1 MTDTLD
7 TKNFTKRDQPW
18 LCTQHTHHGCA
29 HRLVGGWSLLVK
41 SQRANDTRNYTT
53 HHGGYSARSL
63 TIGIAEFTK
72 RTTQL
77 QGGGP
82 VGQLLRANDL
92 TWSRRQ
98 ACETQ
103 TRLAK
108 TAPPEIHAVFRP
120 NRKRTADGERLP
132 NPRLPDRPA
141 RRRGT
146 QNNTFRTHD
155 HRTRLYE

>member
-1 MTDTLD
+1 MVHAHIMHE
-7 TKNFTKRDQPW
+7 Q
-18 LCTQHTHHGCA
+18 GCA
-29 HRLVGGWSLLVK
+29 HRVVGGWSLLVK
-41 SQRANDTRNYTT
+41 LQRANDTRNYTT

-120 NRKRTADGERLP
+120 SGKRTADGEQGQLNRAGDHGRAAELRL
-132 NPRLPDRPA
+132 
-141 RRRGT
+141 
-146 QNNTFRTHD
+146 
-155 HRTRLYE
+155 